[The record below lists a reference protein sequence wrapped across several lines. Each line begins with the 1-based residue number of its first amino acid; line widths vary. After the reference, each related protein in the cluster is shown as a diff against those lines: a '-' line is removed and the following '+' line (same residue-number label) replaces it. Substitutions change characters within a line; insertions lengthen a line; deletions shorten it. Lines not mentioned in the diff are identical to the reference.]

1 MSQVQSPRAQE
12 KQASRLLDARDLA
25 SGAKDADQLRAEN
38 SLVRPQGVAINLAAW
53 HPKFR

>member
-1 MSQVQSPRAQE
+1 MSQVQSPRAEE

-25 SGAKDADQLRAEN
+25 SGAKSAAELRAEN
-38 SLVRPQGVAINLAAW
+38 SLVRPQGAAINLAKW